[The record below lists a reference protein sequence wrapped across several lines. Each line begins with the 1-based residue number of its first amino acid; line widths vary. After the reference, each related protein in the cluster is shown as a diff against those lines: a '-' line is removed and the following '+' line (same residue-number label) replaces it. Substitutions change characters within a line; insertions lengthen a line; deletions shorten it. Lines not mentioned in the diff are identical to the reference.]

1 MREAGKMKLSMW
13 TICAELESR
22 GLDAAASI
30 DAGLPRISA
39 FRQSA
44 ADSYSARYVEIVPP
58 EQIPGA
64 GKTGAALVNDMDY
77 ILVPNADAA
86 QLSNCL
92 SEIFEFYNEWERQ
105 LYSLMVE
112 GASLQQLLDAA
123 NTAFRRP
130 MFIKNDSSWTF
141 AITHGYPADTHPD
154 WARMEASVGKH
165 TLDYDAV
172 RTVSTDP
179 EFQNV
184 FNEKYPVVARSPAYG
199 AMILHAN
206 IFLSSRRV
214 AEIIALENGR
224 PFNRGEVH
232 LMHTF
237 AELVEKYVRSNTEKL
252 IAVSDPSVL
261 LTALLEGRDL
271 GETNVPDFLR
281 SRGLAPGAELALAV
295 IEGKNRSDTPIL
307 AVLRGRLEEFF
318 AGAVVF
324 SYRGQVVCL
333 LGLGP
338 KRSYVQAQRQLASQI
353 PPDAFLWGLSYEFTG
368 LDALPA
374 YYAQAST
381 ALEQAV
387 RSGESWA
394 TMYQIA
400 CRCLAAEC
408 RESPTLRRLVHP
420 DLARL
425 RRADEEEKTQYS
437 RTLFEYL
444 LCGGNYTDTAGRMGL
459 HRNSLIYR
467 MNKIRSIMHTSPD
480 DLENRELL
488 LFSFL
493 IEGEE

>member
-1 MREAGKMKLSMW
+1 M
-13 TICAELESR
+13 
-22 GLDAAASI
+22 
-30 DAGLPRISA
+30 
-39 FRQSA
+39 
-44 ADSYSARYVEIVPP
+44 
-58 EQIPGA
+58 
-64 GKTGAALVNDMDY
+64 
-77 ILVPNADAA
+77 
-86 QLSNCL
+86 
-92 SEIFEFYNEWERQ
+92 
-105 LYSLMVE
+105 
-112 GASLQQLLDAA
+112 
-123 NTAFRRP
+123 
-130 MFIKNDSSWTF
+130 
-141 AITHGYPADTHPD
+141 
-154 WARMEASVGKH
+154 
-165 TLDYDAV
+165 

-206 IFLSSRRV
+206 IFLGGRRA
-214 AEIIALENGR
+214 AEIIALENGV

-261 LTALLEGRDL
+261 LTALLEGRDI
-271 GETNVPDFLR
+271 GEANISDFLR
-281 SRGLAPGAELALAV
+281 SRGLAPGSELVLAV

-307 AVLRGRLEEFF
+307 GVLRGRLEELFG
-318 AGAVVF
+318 GAVVF

-338 KRSYVQAQRQLASQI
+338 KRSYTQAQHQLAAQI
-353 PPDAFLWGLSYEFTG
+353 PPDAFHWGLSYEFTG
-368 LDALPA
+368 LDALPD
-374 YYAQAST
+374 YYAQACT

-387 RSGESWA
+387 RSGESAA
-394 TMYQIA
+394 TMYQAA
-400 CRCLAAEC
+400 CRCIAAEC
-408 RESPTLRRLVHP
+408 RTSAALRRLAHP

-467 MNKIRSIMHTSPD
+467 MNKIRALMHTNPD
-480 DLENRELL
+480 DLENRKLL

-493 IEGEE
+493 IEGGED